1 MRVAQRFSAGKESSD
16 GTESAKRTTE
26 ERSSCLCFS
35 AVREADCEFTCSC
48 PSAKALGYCHSV
60 RFADVAKIDSCRKA
74 SEEEAEA
81 YFFRRG
87 LDFFG
92 CGLDFFACRLDF
104 LVSNLAFL
112 LLNLTFLRGKTR
124 FQRIKPL
131 GLAVSSSCGGRLQ
144 QPNVSGKEGGL
155 AVEDGLKRVESGQF
169 SGAYARRGVRSW
181 RIHQHQ
187 VPNVG

>member
-87 LDFFG
+87 
-92 CGLDFFACRLDF
+92 LDF